1 MSVSVQPAPSR
12 ADKVAT
18 SRDESFDFHFGGP
31 LGAALFS
38 ALLPPLTIYVWICV
52 HRHGGALV
60 WPTPALLA
68 DVPRP
73 TAGGALFFFGWLAFQ
88 IALDVLLPGKKVQ
101 SLRQRDG
108 VQLIYRLNGFASLWI
123 SIAAV
128 GALLYSGIVTGEMVL
143 AELGSMLIIAV
154 LFSYAFA
161 TFLYFYGFRS
171 KRDEVRSGHLLYDW
185 FMGSAL
191 NPRIRSFD
199 LKFFF
204 ESKIGLTT
212 WVAIVMAMAAAE
224 IEREGALSTPMILV
238 GLFQIFYVADFYF
251 FEEAMLS
258 TWDINYENYG
268 FMLAFGFVVWMP
280 FTFSLQSQYLVYHQ
294 PEIPIWAIPLLVI
307 FNFAGYYIFRSSN
320 LQKHR
325 FRTQPG
331 ALIWGKEPTFIETKR
346 GTRLLTSGWWGMA
359 RHTNYL
365 GDLMMALAWCLPAG
379 FSHVTPY
386 FYFIY
391 FAPLLIDRERR
402 DHRVCKEK
410 YGADWDEYC
419 RRVRYRILPGVY

>member
-1 MSVSVQPAPSR
+1 MTT
-12 ADKVAT
+12 AT
-18 SRDESFDFHFGGP
+18 SRGEKVDYHFGGP
-31 LGAALFS
+31 WGAAIFS
-38 ALLPPLTIYVWICV
+38 IFLPAISVYVWICI
-52 HRHGGALV
+52 HRHGGSLV
-60 WPTPALLA
+60 WPGPSLIGEIPL
-68 DVPRP
+68 P
-73 TAGGALFFFGWLAFQ
+73 TARAALFFFAWLAFQ
-88 IALDVLLPGKKVQ
+88 IALDVLLPGKTVQ

-108 VQLIYRLNGFASLWI
+108 LQLTYRLNGFASLWI
-123 SIAAV
+123 SVAAV
-128 GALLYSGIVTGEMVL
+128 AGLLFSGVVTGSMVL
-143 AELGSMLIIAV
+143 AELGPMLIIAV
-154 LFSYAFA
+154 LFSYLFA

-171 KRDEVRSGHLLYDW
+171 ERDEQRSGHVVYDW

-191 NPRIRSFD
+191 NPRIKSFD

-212 WVAIVMAMAAAE
+212 WVAIVVAMAAAE
-224 IEREGALSTPMILV
+224 IERDGSLSTPMILV

-294 PEIPIWAIPLLVI
+294 PELPLWAIPLLVI
-307 FNFAGYYIFRSSN
+307 FNFVGYYIFRSSN

-331 ALIWGKEPTFIETKR
+331 SLIWGKEPSFIETKR
-346 GTRLLTSGWWGMA
+346 GTRLLTSGWWGVA

-379 FSHVTPY
+379 FSHITPY